1 MSKIIEAIYESGI
14 LKPIE
19 PLELRE
25 HQVVKITIVST
36 EISEIKKIPPVVKKI
51 ISHLKD
57 QLPIRTTEELIKDTK
72 IDVD

>member
-19 PLELRE
+19 TLELRE

>member
-1 MSKIIEAIYESGI
+1 MSKIIEAIYESGL
-14 LKPIE
+14 LKPTE
-19 PLELRE
+19 TLELRE

-36 EISEIKKIPPVVKKI
+36 EISEINKIPPVVKKI

-57 QLPIRTTEELIKDTK
+57 QLPIRTSEELIKDTH